1 MTTVLIE
8 IRPDEDTAM
17 EESFQRAVQA
27 MKTGRPNDP
36 LATISFSSA
45 AQLFS
50 VFTAKRW
57 ELIEQLQKT
66 GPSSIRGLTRALG
79 RDVRRVHD
87 DVAVLIDWFIIE
99 RDETGK
105 VFVPYDIIRI
115 GAEMRAAA

>member
-1 MTTVLIE
+1 MKVALIQ
-8 IRPDEDTAM
+8 IRPDADAVM
-17 EESFQRAVQA
+17 EEEIERAKEA
-27 MKTGRPNDP
+27 MRTGMPSDP
-36 LATISFSSA
+36 LTTVTFSSA
-45 AQLFS
+45 AQMAA
-50 VFTAKRW
+50 VFTAKRF
-57 ELIEQLQKT
+57 ELISMLQKT

-99 RDETGK
+99 RNETGK